1 MEPIVIDTRELY
13 DYARQR
19 GYEPLI
25 DRRFSLD
32 INLRVSIQRELFGT
46 GHTPEENERFY
57 RFCWEHYPHICSET
71 MRPLRNYSATYVSH
85 ILTRGAHPEM
95 AHDPRNVNILC
106 FEMHNRWENGDR
118 QNMRIYRINQLTIE
132 MLKNEYRNANATD

>member
-1 MEPIVIDTRELY
+1 MEPFVIDTRELY
-13 DYARQR
+13 DYARKR

-25 DRRFSLD
+25 DRRFAME
-32 INLRVSIQRELFGT
+32 IHLRVSIQRELFGR

-57 RFCWEHYPHICSET
+57 RWCWEHYPHICSET
-71 MRPLRNYSATYVSH
+71 MRPLRQYSATYISH
-85 ILTRGAHPEM
+85 IMTRGAHPEM

-118 QNMRIYRINQLTIE
+118 QNMRIYQMNQLTIT
-132 MLKNEYRNANATD
+132 MLRNEYASIED

>member
-1 MEPIVIDTRELY
+1 MEPFVIDTRELY
-13 DYARQR
+13 DYARKR

-25 DRRFSLD
+25 DRRFAME
-32 INLRVSIQRELFGT
+32 IHLRVSIQRELFGR

-57 RFCWEHYPHICSET
+57 RWCWEHYPHICSET
-71 MRPLRNYSATYVSH
+71 MRPLRQYSATYISH

-118 QNMRIYRINQLTIE
+118 QNMRIYQMNQLTIKNL
-132 MLKNEYRNANATD
+132 MNEYASIKD